1 MAKKYFRITLS
12 NQNSNNMKKIKI
24 LKWSLVFGLIFSISF
39 MLIANYKVVK
49 KSEGKIYSTIEDIP
63 KNRVGLLLGT
73 SKLLKSGK
81 TNYYFEYRIQA
92 TVLLFKAGKIEYVL
106 ISGDNGRTNYNEPQD
121 MKDELM
127 RRGVPESKIF
137 LDYAGFRT
145 FDSVY
150 RAKEIF
156 GQTSFTVISQEFHNQ
171 RAIYTANALNINAI
185 GFNAQ
190 DVNAYGG
197 FKTQVRE
204 KFARVKVILDLM
216 FNKKPKFLGE
226 KIHIE

>member
-226 KIHIE
+226 KIHIQ

>member
-1 MAKKYFRITLS
+1 
-12 NQNSNNMKKIKI
+12 MKKTKI
-24 LKWSLVFGLIFSISF
+24 VAWTLIGGLILSILF
-39 MLIANYKVVK
+39 ILIANYKVNK
-49 KSEGKIYSTIEDIP
+49 ASEGNIYSTTDTIP

-73 SKLLKSGK
+73 SKQLKSGRL
-81 TNYYFEYRIQA
+81 NMYFEYRILA
-92 TVLLFKAGKIEYVL
+92 SVSLFEAGKIEYIL
-106 ISGDNGRTNYNEPQD
+106 ISGDNSRKDYNEPQD
-121 MKDELM
+121 MKDELVK
-127 RRGVPESKIF
+127 RGIPENKIF

-156 GQTSFTVISQEFHNQ
+156 GQTNFTVISQEFHNQ
-171 RAIYTANALNINAI
+171 RAIYTANALDIKAI
-185 GFNAQ
+185 AFNAQ

-204 KFARVKVILDLM
+204 KFARVKAVLDLM

-226 KIHIE
+226 KIRIE

>member
-1 MAKKYFRITLS
+1 
-12 NQNSNNMKKIKI
+12 MKKKKI
-24 LKWSLVFGLIFSISF
+24 LKWTVIIGLIFSIF
-39 MLIANYKVVK
+39 FLFIANRKVNK
-49 KSEGKIYSTIEDIP
+49 ASEGKIYTSTNTIP

-81 TNYYFEYRIQA
+81 MNYYFEYRIRA
-92 TVLLFKAGKIEYVL
+92 TVSLYQAGKIEYIL
-106 ISGDNGRTNYNEPQD
+106 ISGDNSRIEYNEPQD
-121 MKDELM
+121 MKDELV
-127 RRGVPESKIF
+127 RRGIPENKIF

-145 FDSVY
+145 FDSIY

-156 GQTSFTVISQEFHNQ
+156 GQTSFTIISQKFHNQ
-171 RAIYTANALNINAI
+171 RAIYTANALGIKAI
-185 GFNAQ
+185 AFNAK

-226 KIHIE
+226 KIIIE